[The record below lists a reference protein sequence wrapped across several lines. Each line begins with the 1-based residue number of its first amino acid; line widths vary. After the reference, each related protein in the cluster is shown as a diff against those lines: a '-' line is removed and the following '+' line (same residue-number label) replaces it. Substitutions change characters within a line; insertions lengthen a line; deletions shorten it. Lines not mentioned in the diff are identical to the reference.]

1 VLGTNYRT
9 AATGVTKKGYR
20 EAFEVLTEVFL
31 KIWLWIWPRFCLT
44 PLEDN
49 TTVRNFANYSPRD
62 SMSHPSAFETLR
74 VNCCMSDKKPA
85 RTMRMNED
93 SSHDETTW
101 CNGQ

>member
-20 EAFEVLTEVFL
+20 EVFEVLTEVFL

-49 TTVRNFANYSPRD
+49 TTVRNIENYS
-62 SMSHPSAFETLR
+62 PSAFETLR
-74 VNCCMSDKKPA
+74 VICCVSDKKPA
-85 RTMRMNED
+85 LIMRMTED
-93 SSHDETTW
+93 SSYDQTNW